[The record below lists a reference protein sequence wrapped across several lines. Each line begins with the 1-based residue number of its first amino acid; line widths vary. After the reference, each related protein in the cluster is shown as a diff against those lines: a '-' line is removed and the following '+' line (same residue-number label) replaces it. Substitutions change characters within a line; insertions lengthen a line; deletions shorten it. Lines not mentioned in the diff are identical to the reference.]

1 MAELEVCSLLD
12 LVICHMMQKLIEL
25 TYDLV
30 LDDEATVRKKRKYK
44 MKRDDAY
51 DGVPVVRVGRGREA

>member
-25 TYDLV
+25 TYGLV
-30 LDDEATVRKKRKYK
+30 LDDEATVEE
-44 MKRDDAY
+44 A
-51 DGVPVVRVGRGREA
+51 VGAEA